1 MNKFIITTSLTALLS
16 GCVSVGPDYKAPE
29 NDQAYKIDD
38 LTQKDGKAISAEN
51 LGLWWEQFNDKT
63 LNELIKNSLAD
74 SYTMQSAQAKVLQA
88 RALLGVSR
96 ADYYPTLDA
105 KGSVTRGRH
114 LSNSRGGNGADNLY
128 STGFDARW
136 EIDIFGGNR
145 RNVEAA
151 SADLQASELNLQN
164 VWVTLASEIAT
175 NYIALRGYQQQLLVA
190 QNNLKAQEATLEIL
204 ESRYKSGL
212 TNKLDVQ
219 QARYNMERTRSTL
232 PPLRVLIEESLNSL
246 AVLVGKMPGELQASL
261 SKVEEIPDL
270 PVKSINSIP
279 ADIIRQRPDVRQAER
294 RLAAETA
301 RIGVAK
307 SDLYPKFFINGS
319 IGLEALHTENFFNN
333 TNRYN
338 YFGPGFSWNLFSAGA
353 VRNRTK
359 AQTAV
364 ADAARADYN
373 NTLVSAVKEVR
384 DALISHSQE
393 QLRFDALLDA
403 VEAAELAEQIAQ
415 DQYKNGLT
423 DFNNV
428 LDAQRSLFE
437 LQARLTESEAK
448 ITVNMVRVYK
458 ALGGGWQNLK

>member
-1 MNKFIITTSLTALLS
+1 MT
-16 GCVSVGPDYKAPE
+16 VGPDYKAPE
-29 NDQAYKIDD
+29 TNQTYKVDD
-38 LTQKDGKAISAEN
+38 LTQKDGKDIVAEN
-51 LGLWWEQFNDKT
+51 LGLWWEQFNDED
-63 LNELIKNSLAD
+63 LNNLIKNSLAD
-74 SYTMQSAQAKVLQA
+74 SYTMQSAQAKVRQA
-88 RALLGVSR
+88 RALLGVSE
-96 ADYYPTLDA
+96 AVYYPTLDA
-105 KGSVTRGRH
+105 KGSATRGRH
-114 LSNSRGGNGADNLY
+114 MSNSRGGQGTENLY
-128 STGFDARW
+128 STGFDAKW

-151 SADLQASELNLQN
+151 SADLQTSELNLEN
-164 VWVTLASEIAT
+164 VWVTLASEIASS
-175 NYIALRGYQQQLLVA
+175 YIALRGYQQQLLVA

-232 PPLRVLIEESLNSL
+232 PPLRVSIEASLNTL
-246 AVLVGKMPGELQASL
+246 AVLVGKVPGDLQENL
-261 SKVEEIPDL
+261 KEMKDIPNL

-279 ADIIRQRPDVRQAER
+279 ADVIRQRPDVRQAER
-294 RLAAETA
+294 KLAAETA

-373 NTLVSAVKEVR
+373 NVLLSAVKEVR
-384 DALISHSQE
+384 DSLISHSQE
-393 QLRFDALLDA
+393 QLRFDALDDA

-423 DFNNV
+423 NFNNV

-437 LQARLTESEAK
+437 LQARLTESKAK
-448 ITVNMVRVYK
+448 ITGNMVRVYK
-458 ALGGGWQNLK
+458 ALGGGWQNFK